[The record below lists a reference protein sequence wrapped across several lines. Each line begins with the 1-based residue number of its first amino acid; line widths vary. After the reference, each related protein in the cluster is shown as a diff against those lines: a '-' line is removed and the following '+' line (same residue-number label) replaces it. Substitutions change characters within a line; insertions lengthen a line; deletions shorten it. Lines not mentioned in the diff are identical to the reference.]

1 MMEGQPAGAGEGQEA
16 AGASAAQQIVYVMPQ
31 DAVPSH
37 SDDAIDLI
45 VLWRTIWNG
54 RWIVVA
60 ITAVFALAAVTYA
73 LLATEWYRAE
83 VLLAPAEDD
92 SMGGVAAQLGGL
104 ASLAGIS
111 VGSGGSTVESIAVLK
126 SREFAREFIED
137 QDLLTVLLADQW
149 DADTKRWKG
158 SDPKKWP
165 DIRDAVKV
173 FDDDIRSVREDK
185 LTGLVTLSIE
195 WTDPKVAADWA
206 NALVSRLNDRM
217 REKAIVEADTNVKFL
232 RRELESTD
240 VVTLQQSIGRLLE
253 SELQKLMLA
262 RGNQEFAFRVMDR
275 ADPPKRRSSPKRAL
289 LVALATLFGG
299 IVATLAVVLRAT
311 ALKSRIAATD
321 GP

>member
-1 MMEGQPAGAGEGQEA
+1 MEGKPAGEGEGQEA
-16 AGASAAQQIVYVMPQ
+16 AGTSAPQQIVYVMPQ
-31 DAVPSH
+31 DAGSGH
-37 SDDAIDLI
+37 SDDAIDLV
-45 VLWRTIWNG
+45 VLSRIIWNG
-54 RWIVVA
+54 RWIAMA
-60 ITAVFALAAVTYA
+60 ITAAFALAATTYA
-73 LLATEWYRAE
+73 LIATEWYRAE
-83 VLLAPAEDD
+83 VLLAPAKDD
-92 SMGGVAAQLGGL
+92 SMGGIAAQLGGL

-111 VGSGGSTVESIAVLK
+111 VGNGGSTVESIAVLK
-126 SREFAREFIED
+126 SREFARDFIED

-206 NALVSRLNDRM
+206 NALVTRLNDRM

-299 IVATLAVVLRAT
+299 IVATLTVVLRAT

>member
-54 RWIVVA
+54 KWIVVA

-185 LTGLVTLSIE
+185 MTGLVTLSIE

-299 IVATLAVVLRAT
+299 IVATLTVVLRAT
-311 ALKSRIAATD
+311 ALKSRIGETGRA
-321 GP
+321 

>member
-1 MMEGQPAGAGEGQEA
+1 MEGQPAGAGEGQEA
-16 AGASAAQQIVYVMPQ
+16 AGASAPQQIVYVMPQ

-45 VLWRTIWNG
+45 LLWRTIWNG
-54 RWIVVA
+54 KWIVVA
-60 ITAVFALAAVTYA
+60 ITAAFALAAVTYA

-206 NALVSRLNDRM
+206 NALVTRLNDRM